1 VQGPQVIIIIV
12 PSGAAACGEVRGSD
26 QDIWK
31 NIVLQFLAADLAF
44 KLRELIVTYV
54 VPMLIVLNKH

>member
-54 VPMLIVLNKH
+54 VTMLIVLNKH